1 MEILL
6 EDLLI
11 GARVRE
17 LFDNFYQDTF
27 KVKSNEFSLLLSQ
40 IAEEFSVDLDNI
52 EYYFESENNV
62 LDDDD
67 ILDPL

>member
-1 MEILL
+1 METLL

-11 GARVRE
+11 GTRVRE